1 MKDGDAVAADGDR
14 ISPDPEVDRREF
26 LEEPDVSVL
35 LSTKIAQDV
44 IIGEI
49 DLLCDAGLRLG
60 LQMASILYG
69 TVSLHDHHER
79 LVRARLIAPLPVP
92 LILLQAL
99 KVCFNSGNFSEF

>member
-14 ISPDPEVDRREF
+14 ISPDPEIDRREF

-35 LSTKIAQDV
+35 LSTEIAQDV

-60 LQMASILYG
+60 LQMASILCRKIL
-69 TVSLHDHHER
+69 VPIRRVEKIRR
-79 LVRARLIAPLPVP
+79 LKMRP
-92 LILLQAL
+92 Q
-99 KVCFNSGNFSEF
+99 SG